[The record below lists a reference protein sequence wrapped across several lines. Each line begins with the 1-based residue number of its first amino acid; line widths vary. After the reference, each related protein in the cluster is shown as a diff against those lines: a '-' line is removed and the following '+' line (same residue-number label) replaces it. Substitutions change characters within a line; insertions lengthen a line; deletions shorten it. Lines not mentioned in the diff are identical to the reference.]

1 MDAPGRHGATRSTS
15 VRNANSSF
23 GGWATSIS
31 FENFMASVPRRA
43 GGRAVAERDVHQ
55 RLALAAVDRDV
66 RAVEERG
73 PRRGQERHEVGDL
86 LPRAD
91 APEGDRRHRELVGA
105 LLVAA
110 LVAGEALL
118 EAVPAVGLD
127 RPGVDRVH
135 ADALRPLL
143 LGQ

>member
-43 GGRAVAERDVHQ
+43 GGRAVAEREVHE
-55 RLALAAVDRDV
+55 RLALAAVDGDV
-66 RAVEERG
+66 RAVEERR

-86 LPRAD
+86 LGRAD
-91 APEGDRRHRELVGA
+91 PPERDRRHRELVGG

-110 LVAGEALL
+110 LVAGEGLL
-118 EAVPAVGLD
+118 EADPAVGIDRPRVYRGALD
-127 RPGVDRVH
+127 RVS
-135 ADALRPLL
+135 
-143 LGQ
+143 

>member
-43 GGRAVAERDVHQ
+43 GGRAVAERDVHE

-66 RAVEERG
+66 RAVEERR
-73 PRRGQERHEVGDL
+73 PRGGGEGDEVGAL
-86 LPRAD
+86 LRRAD
-91 APEGDRRHRELVGA
+91 PPERDRRDRELVGG
-105 LLVAA
+105 LLVAT
-110 LVAGEALL
+110 LVAGEGLL
-118 EAVPAVGLD
+118 EAVPAVGVD
-127 RPGVDRVH
+127 RPGVDRV
-135 ADALRPLL
+135 
-143 LGQ
+143 